1 MKNAMVSLVEIPYS
15 VRVGKSFFSSYTR
28 EEHQEIYNQSSHASE
43 MLSIQILSQIFPRFK
58 ISSSEQELEK
68 QIKQLAPMPDYIISS
83 ENNQDIAVSVTRAM
97 HPSPHFI
104 GTYNLRNDFTLDE
117 AYRLLYKKIRA
128 LLVVFRITDY
138 GCTAVKAWDN
148 SVLHIL
154 SESDY
159 ITQQLMTVYPEVM
172 IIVKNDF
179 PDICGVDIMITTLP
193 DEMVMEQKR
202 MIFAGI

>member
-1 MKNAMVSLVEIPYS
+1 MVSLVEIPYS
-15 VRVGKSFFSSYTR
+15 DRVGNSFFSSYSS
-28 EEHQEIYNQSSHASE
+28 EVHQEIYNQSSHASE
-43 MLSIQILSQIFPRFK
+43 MLSIQILSQIFPGFR
-58 ISSSEQELEK
+58 ISSSEQELEN

-83 ENNQDIAVSVTRAM
+83 KINQDVAVSVTRAM
-97 HPSPHFI
+97 HPCPHFI

-172 IIVKNDF
+172 IVLKNDF
-179 PDICGVDIMITTLP
+179 PDMCDVDVMITTIP
-193 DEMVMEQKR
+193 DEIDMEQKR